1 MKRIVMKFGG
11 SSVADIEKIK
21 KVAQRIYDKKQEG
34 YEVVVV
40 VSAMGKQTDA
50 LIKMAQSFTADPSDR
65 EMDVLLST
73 GEQQSMAFLVLAL
86 HDLGL
91 GALSLTGWQAGIK
104 TVGNHQ
110 ANRIDT
116 IPVERIER
124 HLTYGD
130 VVVVAGFQGINEFND
145 ITTLGRGGSDTS
157 AVALAVVLGCGV
169 EINTDV
175 KGIYSVDPRKFPNAR
190 KLDTLTY
197 DETLE
202 MASLGTTV
210 IEPRSVEL
218 ASRYE
223 VPMEIRH
230 SFIEEKGTM
239 ILKEAPMLEET
250 RLSNVSVVEDV
261 VIISIKNL
269 QINAAEL
276 FTKLAMAGINVDVI
290 SQNMTHDISFTIQK
304 KDLERL
310 KLRLESI
317 PFENLEL
324 KEGVVKLSIIGNA
337 MRTKPGV
344 AAQAFELFYKEGVE
358 FYQVSTSEI
367 SISFILD
374 ETHKDKMVNLMM
386 DAFKINEEG
395 A

>member
-1 MKRIVMKFGG
+1 
-11 SSVADIEKIK
+11 
-21 KVAQRIYDKKQEG
+21 
-34 YEVVVV
+34 
-40 VSAMGKQTDA
+40 
-50 LIKMAQSFTADPSDR
+50 
-65 EMDVLLST
+65 
-73 GEQQSMAFLVLAL
+73 
-86 HDLGL
+86 
-91 GALSLTGWQAGIK
+91 
-104 TVGNHQ
+104 
-110 ANRIDT
+110 
-116 IPVERIER
+116 
-124 HLTYGD
+124 
-130 VVVVAGFQGINEFND
+130 
-145 ITTLGRGGSDTS
+145 
-157 AVALAVVLGCGV
+157 
-169 EINTDV
+169 
-175 KGIYSVDPRKFPNAR
+175 
-190 KLDTLTY
+190 
-197 DETLE
+197 
-202 MASLGTTV
+202 
-210 IEPRSVEL
+210 
-218 ASRYE
+218 
-223 VPMEIRH
+223 
-230 SFIEEKGTM
+230 
-239 ILKEAPMLEET
+239 MLEET

-386 DAFKINEEG
+386 DAFKINEEE